1 MIRICL
7 DSQRFFRVIYLER
20 NNFGVSI
27 PTTPSMKT
35 LPCIEDAYDAWGIKV
50 LVTTSQEIGKERRQ
64 FVADH

>member
-1 MIRICL
+1 M
-7 DSQRFFRVIYLER
+7 IYLER

-27 PTTPSMKT
+27 PTTPSMKM
-35 LPCIEDAYDAWGIKV
+35 LAACIEDAYDAWGIKV